1 MTNKIQKGKPN
12 LVMIHSFPTNSHIL
26 AGLYEYLTDFFNV
39 YPVDLPGFVAN
50 LKPLETVNMMNYADF
65 LRDRIEILKLDNYW
79 VGGVSFG
86 FSVANMVGDHRGC
99 RGVLAIE
106 PYLGSEN
113 LKMSNKRKVFY
124 VLAIKAIELGN
135 VFYKVFHSPFIQK
148 YLLMGSSANLDK
160 KIKNILDTMDAKTF
174 FETAKI
180 LLTSH
185 EVDCKLL
192 NVPYILIINKIDGSI
207 RADRIISRF
216 AYEVDD
222 LLIAHTTAEHYPK
235 TITKE
240 YFEKRIEKKEV
251 DKIFEFIKKYDPS
264 V

>member
-1 MTNKIQKGKPN
+1 MPNKIKNGKPN
-12 LVMIHSFPTNSHIL
+12 LVIIHSFPTNSHIL
-26 AGLYEYLTDFFNV
+26 AGLYDYLTDFFNI
-39 YPVDLPGFVAN
+39 YPVDLPGFNVN
-50 LKPLETVNMMNYADF
+50 LKPLETISLIGYSNF
-65 LRDRIEILKLDNYW
+65 LKNEIERLKLESYW

-86 FSVANMVGDHRGC
+86 FSVANMVGDHKGC
-99 RGVLAIE
+99 KGILAIE

-113 LKMSNKRKVFY
+113 LKISNTRKILY
-124 VLAIKAIELGN
+124 LLAIKLIEIGN
-135 VFYKVFHSPFIQK
+135 SFYRVFHSPFIQK
-148 YLLMGSSANLDK
+148 YLLMGSSASLDEKLK
-160 KIKNILDTMDAKTF
+160 KILDTMDAKTF

-192 NVPYILIINKIDGSI
+192 SVHYILVINKTDGSI

-222 LLIAHTTAEHYPK
+222 LLIAHTTAEHYPE

-251 DKIFEFIKKYDPS
+251 DKIFEFIQKYE
-264 V
+264 